1 MVVLLVQGLRW
12 EGSSEGW
19 GCLPGGLRRCRL
31 GRLGWTWMLG
41 VVGVAKLASSSFQ
54 RSPKKLGVK
63 ALVLPSLMGVKA
75 PS

>member
-1 MVVLLVQGLRW
+1 MALLVQVIRW

-19 GCLPGGLRRCRL
+19 GCLPGGLRICLLR
-31 GRLGWTWMLG
+31 RLGWTWMLG

>member
-1 MVVLLVQGLRW
+1 
-12 EGSSEGW
+12 
-19 GCLPGGLRRCRL
+19 
-31 GRLGWTWMLG
+31 MLG

-75 PS
+75 PN